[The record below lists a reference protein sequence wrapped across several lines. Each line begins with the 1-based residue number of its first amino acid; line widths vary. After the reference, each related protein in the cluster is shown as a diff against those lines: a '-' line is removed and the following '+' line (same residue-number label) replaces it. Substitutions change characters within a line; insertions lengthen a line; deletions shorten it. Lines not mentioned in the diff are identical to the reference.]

1 VGEQHTYG
9 QGFPSFLEV
18 LAVAFFERT
27 GSPLDENRDREEL
40 EKLLRRMFESGSLN
54 PEELSKVAGAGL
66 NPKLLGQLFGQVQAM
81 MSDSDGPVNW
91 ELATK
96 TAVDI
101 AKEAESQPSEVLL
114 NEIQNSFDIAQL
126 WLSEQ
131 TDFTNSQPLK
141 LLSRT
146 LWVQDAIPLFKD
158 LAEPVAASMS
168 RALSDNLNQVIPEE
182 LVGMIGPATKFLEN
196 AGAAM
201 FAAQLGQSVG
211 KLSENVLS
219 STEIGIPL
227 SNRPGLV
234 GQNVESLLKDLETPK
249 SEVLIYLA
257 IRELAISSLY
267 ASNRW
272 LRDQIATQVSSFA
285 AGLKIDP
292 ESIQNLA
299 QQIDPSDPTSF
310 NLVIESGGLITPRTA
325 DQEQVLTRIETM
337 LALIEGWADAV
348 SLAAASRLPGINQ
361 VFELIRRRQAVG
373 AAQKTF
379 ATLLGLELRP
389 RLQREAMAMWQKI
402 AEQVGTGARDEIWRH
417 PDLLPTADDIQD
429 PSAFLARLGGG
440 DDDFDSELNKL
451 LGN

>member
-1 VGEQHTYG
+1 ME
-9 QGFPSFLEV
+9 
-18 LAVAFFERT
+18 
-27 GSPLDENRDREEL
+27 DNRDKEEL

-54 PEELSKVAGAGL
+54 PEELSKVAGAGFD
-66 NPKLLGQLFGQVQAM
+66 PKVLSQLFGQVQAM
-81 MSDSDGPVNW
+81 MTDSDGPVNW
-91 ELATK
+91 ELASK
-96 TAVDI
+96 TAIDL
-101 AKEAESQPSEVLL
+101 AKQTQSQPSEALIA
-114 NEIQNSFDIAQL
+114 EIQNAFDIAQL
-126 WLSEQ
+126 WLGEQ
-131 TDFTNSQPLK
+131 TEFTNSQPVK
-141 LLSRT
+141 QLSRT

-168 RALSDNLNQVIPEE
+168 KALSENLNQVMPQE
-182 LVGMIGPATKFLEN
+182 LVGMVGPAQKFLEN

-227 SNRPGLV
+227 SARPGLV
-234 GQNVESLLKDLETPK
+234 SQNIELFLKDLETPK

-257 IRELAISSLY
+257 IRELAVSSLY

-299 QQIDPSDPTSF
+299 QQIDPSDPSTF
-310 NLVIESGGLITPRTA
+310 NIVIEADGLITPRTEQQ
-325 DQEQVLTRIETM
+325 QEVLVRIETM
-337 LALIEGWADAV
+337 LALIEGWADAIT
-348 SLAAASRLPGINQ
+348 LAAASRLPSVNQ
-361 VFELIRRRQAVG
+361 VVELVRRRQAVG

-389 RLQREAMAMWQKI
+389 RLQREAMAMWQELGSKI
-402 AEQVGTGARDEIWRH
+402 GAVARDDIWRH
-417 PDLLPTADDIQD
+417 PDLLPTAADIND
-429 PSAFLARLGGG
+429 PASFIKRISAG
-440 DDDFDSELNKL
+440 DDDFDNELNKL

>member
-1 VGEQHTYG
+1 ME
-9 QGFPSFLEV
+9 
-18 LAVAFFERT
+18 
-27 GSPLDENRDREEL
+27 DNRDKEEL

-54 PEELSKVAGAGL
+54 PEELSKVAGAGFD
-66 NPKLLGQLFGQVQAM
+66 PKVLSQLFGQVQAM
-81 MSDSDGPVNW
+81 MTDSDGPVNW
-91 ELATK
+91 ELASK
-96 TAVDI
+96 TAIDL
-101 AKEAESQPSEVLL
+101 AKQTQSQPSEALIA
-114 NEIQNSFDIAQL
+114 EIQNAFDIAQL
-126 WLSEQ
+126 WLGEQ
-131 TDFTNSQPLK
+131 TEFTNSQPVK
-141 LLSRT
+141 QLSRT

-168 RALSDNLNQVIPEE
+168 KALSENLNQVMPQE
-182 LVGMIGPATKFLEN
+182 LVGMVGPAQKFLEN

-227 SNRPGLV
+227 SARPGLV
-234 GQNVESLLKDLETPK
+234 SQNIELFLKDLETPK

-257 IRELAISSLY
+257 IRELAVSSLY

-299 QQIDPSDPTSF
+299 QQIDPSDPSTF
-310 NLVIESGGLITPRTA
+310 NIVLEADGLITPRTEEQ
-325 DQEQVLTRIETM
+325 QEVLVRIETM
-337 LALIEGWADAV
+337 LALIEGWADAIT
-348 SLAAASRLPGINQ
+348 LAAASRLPSVNQ
-361 VFELIRRRQAVG
+361 VVELVRRRQAVG

-389 RLQREAMAMWQKI
+389 RLQREAMAMWQELGSKI
-402 AEQVGTGARDEIWRH
+402 GAVARDDIWRH
-417 PDLLPTADDIQD
+417 PDLLPTAADIND
-429 PSAFLARLGGG
+429 PASFIKRISAG
-440 DDDFDSELNKL
+440 DDDFDNELNKL

>member
-1 VGEQHTYG
+1 M
-9 QGFPSFLEV
+9 
-18 LAVAFFERT
+18 
-27 GSPLDENRDREEL
+27 DENRDREEL

-81 MSDSDGPVNW
+81 MSASDGPVNW

-96 TAVDI
+96 TAVDM
-101 AKEAESQPSEVLL
+101 AKEAQSQPSEVLL

-402 AEQVGTGARDEIWRH
+402 ADQVGTGARDEIWRH
-417 PDLLPTADDIQD
+417 PDLLPTAEDIQD

>member
-1 VGEQHTYG
+1 V
-9 QGFPSFLEV
+9 
-18 LAVAFFERT
+18 
-27 GSPLDENRDREEL
+27 DENRDREEL
-40 EKLLRRMFESGSLN
+40 EKLLRRMFESGNLN

-66 NPKLLGQLFGQVQAM
+66 DPKLLGQLFGQVQAM
-81 MSDSDGPVNW
+81 MTNSDGPVNW
-91 ELATK
+91 ELASK

-101 AKEAESQPSEVLL
+101 AKEAQAQPSEALA
-114 NEIQNSFDIAQL
+114 NEIQNAFEIAQL
-126 WLSEQ
+126 WLGEQ
-131 TDFTNSQPLK
+131 TEFTNSQPLK
-141 LLSRT
+141 QLSRT

-168 RALSDNLNQVIPEE
+168 KALSENLNQVIPEE
-182 LVGMIGPATKFLEN
+182 LVGMVGPATKFLEN

-219 STEIGIPL
+219 SSEIGIPL

-234 GQNVESLLKDLETPK
+234 AQNVELLLKDLETPK

-257 IRELAISSLY
+257 IRELAVSSLY

-299 QQIDPSDPTSF
+299 QQIDPSDPTTF
-310 NLVIESGGLITPRTA
+310 NLVIESGGFITPRTPE
-325 DQEQVLTRIETM
+325 QEQVLSRIETT

-348 SLAAASRLPGINQ
+348 ALASASRLPGIHQ

-379 ATLLGLELRP
+379 ATLLGLEIRP

-402 AEQVGTGARDEIWRH
+402 AEQVGTIARDDIWKH
-417 PDLLPTADDIQD
+417 PDLSPTAEDVQD
-429 PSAFLARLGGG
+429 PTGLLRRLSGG

>member
-1 VGEQHTYG
+1 M
-9 QGFPSFLEV
+9 
-18 LAVAFFERT
+18 
-27 GSPLDENRDREEL
+27 DENRDREEL

-101 AKEAESQPSEVLL
+101 AKDSQSQPSEALVS
-114 NEIQNSFDIAQL
+114 EIQNSFEIAKL
-126 WLSEQ
+126 WLSDKTE
-131 TDFTNSQPLK
+131 FTNSQPLK
-141 LLSRT
+141 QLSRT

-168 RALSDNLNQVIPEE
+168 KALSENLNQVMPEE
-182 LVGMIGPATKFLEN
+182 LVGMVGPATKFLEN

-227 SNRPGLV
+227 SSRPGLV
-234 GQNVESLLKDLETPK
+234 AQNVELLLKDLETPK

-257 IRELAISSLY
+257 IRELAISALY

-285 AGLKIDP
+285 TGLKIDP

-299 QQIDPSDPTSF
+299 QQIDPSDPTTF
-310 NLVIESGGLITPRTA
+310 NLVIESGGLITPRTPE
-325 DQEQVLTRIETM
+325 QEQVLARIETT

-348 SLAAASRLPGINQ
+348 ALDAASRLPGINQ

-379 ATLLGLELRP
+379 ATLLGLEIRP

-402 AEQVGTGARDEIWRH
+402 AEQVGTIARDEIWRH
-417 PDLLPTADDIQD
+417 PDLLPTAEDIQG
-429 PSAFLARLGGG
+429 PSALLKRLAGG

>member
-1 VGEQHTYG
+1 M
-9 QGFPSFLEV
+9 
-18 LAVAFFERT
+18 
-27 GSPLDENRDREEL
+27 DENRDREEL
-40 EKLLRRMFESGSLN
+40 EKLLKRMFESGGLSAD
-54 PEELSKVAGAGL
+54 ELSKIAGAGL
-66 NPKLLGQLFGQVQAM
+66 NPKLLGQLFSQVQAM
-81 MSDSDGPVNW
+81 MTNSDGPVNW
-91 ELATK
+91 DLATK

-101 AKEAESQPSEVLL
+101 AKESQAEPSQVLMT
-114 NEIQNSFDIAQL
+114 EIHNSFDIGQL
-126 WLSEQ
+126 WLSEK
-131 TDFTNSQPLK
+131 TEFTNSQSVK
-141 LLSRT
+141 QLSRT
-146 LWVQDAIPLFKD
+146 LWVQDALPLFKD

-168 RALSDNLNQVIPEE
+168 RALSENLKQVMPEE

-201 FAAQLGQSVG
+201 FAGQLGQAVG
-211 KLSENVLS
+211 KLSENVLG

-234 GQNVESLLKDLETPK
+234 VQNIELFLKDLETPK

-257 IRELAISSLY
+257 IRELAVSSLY

-299 QQIDPSDPTSF
+299 SQIDPNDPTTF
-310 NLVIESGGLITPRTA
+310 NLVIESGGLITPRT
-325 DQEQVLTRIETM
+325 QEQEAVLARIETT

-348 SLAAASRLPGINQ
+348 SLAAASRLPTVNQ

-389 RLQREAMAMWQKI
+389 RLQREAMAMWQQVT
-402 AEQVGTGARDEIWRH
+402 AELGQGVADSIWKH
-417 PDLLPTADDIQD
+417 PDLLPSAEDIQD
-429 PSAFLARLGGG
+429 PSSLIRRLSGGN
-440 DDDFDSELNKL
+440 DDFDNELNKL

>member
-1 VGEQHTYG
+1 M
-9 QGFPSFLEV
+9 
-18 LAVAFFERT
+18 
-27 GSPLDENRDREEL
+27 DENRDREEL

-66 NPKLLGQLFGQVQAM
+66 NPKLLSQLFGQVQAM

-101 AKEAESQPSEVLL
+101 AKDSQSQPSEALG
-114 NEIQNSFDIAQL
+114 NEIQNSFEIAKL
-126 WLSEQ
+126 WLSEK
-131 TDFTNSQPLK
+131 TEFTNSQPLK
-141 LLSRT
+141 QLSRT
-146 LWVQDAIPLFKD
+146 LWVQDAIPLFKE

-168 RALSDNLNQVIPEE
+168 KALSENLNQVMPQE

-227 SNRPGLV
+227 SGRPGLV
-234 GQNVESLLKDLETPK
+234 VQNVELLLKDLETPK

-257 IRELAISSLY
+257 IRELAVSSLY

-285 AGLKIDP
+285 TGLKIDP

-299 QQIDPSDPTSF
+299 QQIDPSDPTTF
-310 NLVIESGGLITPRTA
+310 NLVIESGGLITPRTPE
-325 DQEQVLTRIETM
+325 QEQVLARIETT

-348 SLAAASRLPGINQ
+348 ALASASRLPGINQ

-379 ATLLGLELRP
+379 ATLLGLEIRP
-389 RLQREAMAMWQKI
+389 RLQREAMAMWQTI
-402 AEQVGTGARDEIWRH
+402 AEQAGTIARDEIWRH
-417 PDLLPTADDIQD
+417 PDLLPTAEDIQD
-429 PSAFLARLGGG
+429 PSALLKRLAGG